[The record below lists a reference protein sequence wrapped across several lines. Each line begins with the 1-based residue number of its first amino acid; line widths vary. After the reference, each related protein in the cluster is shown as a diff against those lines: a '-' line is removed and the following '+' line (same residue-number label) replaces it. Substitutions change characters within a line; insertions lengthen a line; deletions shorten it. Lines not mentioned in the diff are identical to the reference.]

1 MFRRRRFF
9 TGTAADDGLPD
20 IAWLSPDGTPMGADD
35 WDQASVRPLAVFL
48 NGDGITEPGLRGE
61 EIVDDSFLLMLNPGH
76 EDVAMT
82 LPDGPFGDTWQLVLD
97 TNHAAAVV
105 ADDEKPEA
113 AGAERVVVARSVVV
127 MRRV

>member
-1 MFRRRRFF
+1 
-9 TGTAADDGLPD
+9 
-20 IAWLSPDGTPMGADD
+20 
-35 WDQASVRPLAVFL
+35 VRPLTVFL

-82 LPDGPFGDTWQLVLD
+82 LPDGPFGSQWELVLD
-97 TNHAAAVV
+97 TVQV
-105 ADDEKPEA
+105 DPVEDPKPEA
-113 AGAERVVVARSVVV
+113 ADSQRVVTARSVVV